1 MAWRNSPFGSM
12 IQKGISLCIWPEEVL
27 AEGHTL
33 LSGELEFS
41 QVSKGQVLGP
51 RIPSRLRQEC
61 GT

>member
-1 MAWRNSPFGSM
+1 M

-33 LSGELEFS
+33 LRGELEFS
-41 QVSKGQVLGP
+41 QVSEGQVLGP